1 MDGGVAWM
9 HDNTKKVDLESYL
22 LGKRIDDFVDP
33 TAQENT
39 ATDWVRH
46 IFSNFKSKTFFQNF
60 RIFCQN
66 GRFTCKV
73 VAIENVTL
81 PSFLS

>member
-1 MDGGVAWM
+1 MFLQLITIYVMLTLHRLMDGGVAWM

-46 IFSNFKSKTFFQNF
+46 IFSNFKSK
-60 RIFCQN
+60 R
-66 GRFTCKV
+66 
-73 VAIENVTL
+73 
-81 PSFLS
+81 

>member
-1 MDGGVAWM
+1 M

-39 ATDWVRH
+39 ATDWVRYT
-46 IFSNFKSKTFFQNF
+46 FSNFQSK
-60 RIFCQN
+60 RREI
-66 GRFTCKV
+66 
-73 VAIENVTL
+73 L
-81 PSFLS
+81 